1 MSRAAPAAPNLPPQ
15 RAPRWAL
22 LLGLGVLVAC
32 GGGWWFFARPKSV
45 ASSEVLERFVGRWA
59 PDWEGMQGQP
69 GTLGSRMRGAAG
81 AAQAALAVDSWKRKG
96 IVLDVLPSGEVH
108 VVASAEP
115 DAPVTS
121 RHAAT
126 VEGEQLRLRGI
137 ESSGKPLPSAYVSV
151 LRLRRDGVLLW
162 IPLYGAS
169 GELTVLLRRP

>member
-1 MSRAAPAAPNLPPQ
+1 
-15 RAPRWAL
+15 
-22 LLGLGVLVAC
+22 
-32 GGGWWFFARPKSV
+32 
-45 ASSEVLERFVGRWA
+45 
-59 PDWEGMQGQP
+59 MQGQP
-69 GTLGSRMRGAAG
+69 GTLGSRIRGAAG

-162 IPLYGAS
+162 IPLYGAPAS
-169 GELTVLLRRP
+169 SPSSCAGPEGPGPPVYRNQRGMRRVGLPWKGVPLERGRGLAVPQERNRIGWRIGFAFARSPRT